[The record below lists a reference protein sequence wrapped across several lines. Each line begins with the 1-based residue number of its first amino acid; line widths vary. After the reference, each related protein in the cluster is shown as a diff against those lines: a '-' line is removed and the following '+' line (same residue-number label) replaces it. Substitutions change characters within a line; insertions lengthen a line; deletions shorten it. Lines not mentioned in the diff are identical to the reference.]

1 MTYKNRIAHLE
12 QQHHLLDKQIA
23 EHERSGKFTDNE
35 LHEMK
40 KQKLHF
46 KDEIAKLER
55 LMQETGHE

>member
-12 QQHHLLDKQIA
+12 EQHHQLDKKINQLI
-23 EHERSGKFTDNE
+23 RDGKFEDNE

-40 KQKLHF
+40 KEKLHL

-55 LMQETGHE
+55 LIRETGHE